1 MAAAQLHQP
10 SERRR
15 VKVYE
20 LRNSDWFDR
29 GTGFCMGQLVDVSQK
44 RPDGRASSPKV
55 PDADDPSWRPSTER
69 AAHLRRF
76 RG

>member
-29 GTGFCMGQLVDVSQK
+29 GTGFCMGQLVDVSRK
-44 RPDGRASSPKV
+44 RADARASSQEAPRL
-55 PDADDPSWRPSTER
+55 PSLTS
-69 AAHLRRF
+69 
-76 RG
+76 